1 MLSAAFST
9 IPENLRAEVSAVLN
23 LSSVDVASHEP
34 SPSGTNGTSG
44 TNRTSGS
51 SPPPS
56 APPSIQPGRRRLQQ
70 TPTTAR
76 TLDPL
81 DDSNCAGNSTYQV
94 TLTLYFYTQVQVG
107 YLLPYIEDIVMA
119 LPDFDPISPIR
130 ACSNLSWQVP
140 DEAQGL
146 IGDTSNPNIGGGVGR
161 SGAIAIGVIVSV
173 IVLVCICCCWYRCAF
188 IASDDPAKKKNTAF
202 VFAKPHANT
211 PAVLEVIRTKFAE
224 QGIKVLMEGVVTG
237 KEIDS
242 KGLIDQQYCAIAQKS
257 TLTTG
262 KDLPVTPEK
271 FKEAFGED
279 CSTVVA
285 EGRALDAL
293 ELKTRFSAFQP
304 EGALD
309 KAWEATSASGK
320 RMRLGDG
327 FYCDQI
333 TIDGIKYY
341 TFNAFFMTMRG
352 KFTSPGSSIHYFVVE
367 FDPATLS
374 WADFRG
380 KVLGPST
387 PADAPT
393 DSLRGIVAANWQE
406 LGLQAPCDDM
416 DNAVHASASPFESLA
431 ERSNWLACCVADD
444 PFGGALLANGVPE
457 STMKKWFNDPQVN
470 YDDETAKEKGMS
482 KGSIFGALKDLD
494 YEQCLDRCVAI
505 WNASAMTVKVD
516 HFQVD
521 KI

>member
-1 MLSAAFST
+1 
-9 IPENLRAEVSAVLN
+9 
-23 LSSVDVASHEP
+23 
-34 SPSGTNGTSG
+34 
-44 TNRTSGS
+44 
-51 SPPPS
+51 
-56 APPSIQPGRRRLQQ
+56 
-70 TPTTAR
+70 
-76 TLDPL
+76 
-81 DDSNCAGNSTYQV
+81 
-94 TLTLYFYTQVQVG
+94 
-107 YLLPYIEDIVMA
+107 LP
-119 LPDFDPISPIR
+119 
-130 ACSNLSWQVP
+130 
-140 DEAQGL
+140 
-146 IGDTSNPNIGGGVGR
+146 
-161 SGAIAIGVIVSV
+161 
-173 IVLVCICCCWYRCAF
+173 
-188 IASDDPAKKKNTAF
+188 SDDRPKKNRAF

-224 QGIKVLMEGVVTG
+224 QGIEVLMEGVVTG

-242 KGLIDQQYCAIAQKS
+242 KGLIDQHYCAIAQKS
-257 TLTTG
+257 TLTAG

-293 ELKTRFSAFQP
+293 ELKTRFSAYQP

-320 RMRLGDG
+320 RMKLGDG

-333 TIDGIKYY
+333 TVDGVKYY
-341 TFNAFFMTMRG
+341 TFNAFFMEMRG
-352 KFTSPGSSIHYFVVE
+352 KFTSPGTSIHYFVVE
-367 FDPATLS
+367 FDQATLS

-431 ERSNWLACCVADD
+431 ERANWLACCVADD
-444 PFGGALLANGVPE
+444 PFGSALLAKGVPE
-457 STMKKWFNDPQVN
+457 ATIKKWFNDPHVK
-470 YDDETAKEKGMS
+470 YDDETAKEKGKA
-482 KGSIFGALKDLD
+482 KGSIFDALKDLD
-494 YEQCLDRCVAI
+494 HKQCLDRCVAI
-505 WNASAMTVKVD
+505 NKASAMTAKGDQVEDKVEEAEIELTNPTPPQEIELTNPRSAAEAQAIVGRRVLLQSSD
-516 HFQVD
+516 MQYM
-521 KI
+521 

>member
-1 MLSAAFST
+1 
-9 IPENLRAEVSAVLN
+9 
-23 LSSVDVASHEP
+23 
-34 SPSGTNGTSG
+34 
-44 TNRTSGS
+44 
-51 SPPPS
+51 
-56 APPSIQPGRRRLQQ
+56 
-70 TPTTAR
+70 
-76 TLDPL
+76 
-81 DDSNCAGNSTYQV
+81 
-94 TLTLYFYTQVQVG
+94 VQVG
-107 YLLPYIEDIVMA
+107 YLLPYIEDIVLA
-119 LPDFDPISPIR
+119 LPDFDPSSPIR

-140 DEAQGL
+140 DEAKGL
-146 IGDTSNPNIGGGVGR
+146 IIGDTSNPNIGDGVGR

-188 IASDDPAKKKNTAF
+188 RASDDPAKKKNTAF

-242 KGLIDQQYCAIAQKS
+242 KGLIDQHYCAIAQKS
-257 TLTTG
+257 TLTEG

-285 EGRALDAL
+285 EGRTLDAL
-293 ELKTRFSAFQP
+293 ELKTRFSAYQP

-320 RMRLGDG
+320 RMKLGDG

-333 TIDGIKYY
+333 TVDGVKYY
-341 TFNAFFMTMRG
+341 TFNAFFMEMRG
-352 KFTSPGSSIHYFVVE
+352 KFTSPGTSIHYFVVE

-393 DSLRGIVAANWQE
+393 DSLRGIVAANCQE

-431 ERSNWLACCVADD
+431 ERANWLACCVADD
-444 PFGGALLANGVPE
+444 PFGSALLAKGVPE
-457 STMKKWFNDPQVN
+457 STMKKWFNDPLVN
-470 YDDETAKEKGMS
+470 YDDKTAKEKGIS

-521 KI
+521 KV